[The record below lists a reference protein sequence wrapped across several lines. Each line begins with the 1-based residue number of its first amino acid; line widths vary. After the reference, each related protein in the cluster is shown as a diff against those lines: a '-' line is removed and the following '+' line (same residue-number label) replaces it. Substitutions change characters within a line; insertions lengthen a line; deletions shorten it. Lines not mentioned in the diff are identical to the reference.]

1 MPCTSPIFCLN
12 SFPLS
17 YHCNCP
23 RSPCVAAITPR
34 LGIWPRIDA
43 TPFFLAAVLFPFLNS
58 RIIMLLL
65 PRASPLFAPS
75 QPCSYFDVAVASSAS
90 RHTIGFA
97 DISLF
102 PSGSFARPKSN
113 RVGEMRTLALS
124 MASVSPLIYCSLY
137 IGSMRTNQPL
147 PVDHVVPDDR
157 KKKRLFSSSCTGSFV
172 LEPSDFDASPSDLF
186 HVLRLKLDDLRQR
199 RLYFDLTL
207 FPYFSHFRRY
217 GR

>member
-1 MPCTSPIFCLN
+1 MSFFPARFHRLPCTSPIFCLN

-43 TPFFLAAVLFPFLNS
+43 TPFFHAAVLFPFLNS
-58 RIIMLLL
+58 RTITLPR

-75 QPCSYFDVAVASSAS
+75 QPRSYFDVAVASSAS
-90 RHTIGFA
+90 RYTIGFA

-102 PSGSFARPKSN
+102 PVRLRDRRGN
-113 RVGEMRTLALS
+113 QVGEMRTLALS

-157 KKKRLFSSSCTGSFV
+157 KKKRLFSSTCTGSFV
-172 LEPSDFDASPSDLF
+172 FGPSDFDASPK
-186 HVLRLKLDDLRQR
+186 RLVSRFTTQV
-199 RLYFDLTL
+199 
-207 FPYFSHFRRY
+207 
-217 GR
+217 G